1 MSGCPFSQGP
11 SGSTA
16 GRTSGSGAGSGPASA
31 PTPAPAGTP
40 MRRDDWAGVFPAV
53 TTPFGAGDAIDLDLF
68 GRHVAWMADHG
79 CAAIVTPGSLGEGG
93 LLTLDEKRSLW
104 ERAVHV
110 VWPELPVVAA
120 VGACSTREC
129 VEIARAAHAAG
140 CRGLMVLPP
149 YGYRGPWREM
159 REHFA
164 RVLDATPLGCMLYNN
179 PPAYGTDV
187 LPGQVMELARAHPNL
202 HAVKE
207 SSGDIRRMTAIRALA
222 GDRLAVF
229 VGIDDMVLEGV
240 AAGAEGWI
248 AGLVNGFP
256 AESVRLFEL
265 ARAGRADEAEE
276 LYRWFLP
283 LLRLDAVPEFVHLVK
298 LAQARAGWGNE
309 QLRLPRMPLDREARD
324 RAMCVIDACMQVRP
338 AIAR

>member
-1 MSGCPFSQGP
+1 
-11 SGSTA
+11 
-16 GRTSGSGAGSGPASA
+16 
-31 PTPAPAGTP
+31 
-40 MRRDDWAGVFPAV
+40 
-53 TTPFGAGDAIDLDLF
+53 
-68 GRHVAWMADHG
+68 
-79 CAAIVTPGSLGEGG
+79 
-93 LLTLDEKRSLW
+93 
-104 ERAVHV
+104 
-110 VWPELPVVAA
+110 
-120 VGACSTREC
+120 
-129 VEIARAAHAAG
+129 
-140 CRGLMVLPP
+140 MVLPP
-149 YGYRGPWREM
+149 YAYRGPWRET

-187 LPGQVMELARAHPNL
+187 LPAQAKELADAHPNL

-207 SSGDIRRMTAIRALA
+207 SSGDVRRMTAIRALL
-222 GDRLAVF
+222 GDRVALF

-256 AESVRLFEL
+256 AESMRLFEL
-265 ARAGRADEAEE
+265 ARDGRADEAEE

-309 QLRLPRMPLDREARD
+309 RVRLPRMPLDREARD

>member
-1 MSGCPFSQGP
+1 M
-11 SGSTA
+11 T
-16 GRTSGSGAGSGPASA
+16 
-31 PTPAPAGTP
+31 TPP
-40 MRRDDWAGVFPAV
+40 MQRSDWSGVFPAI
-53 TTPFGAGDAIDLDLF
+53 TTPFTADDAIDLERF
-68 GRHVAWMADHG
+68 GAHAAWMAGHG

-93 LLTLDEKRSLW
+93 LLSLDEKRALW
-104 ERAVHV
+104 RRAVEALPADV
-110 VWPELPVVAA
+110 PVVAA
-120 VGACSTREC
+120 VGACGTRES
-129 VEIARAAHAAG
+129 VEIARAAAECG

-149 YGYRGPWREM
+149 YAYRGDWREM
-159 REHFA
+159 RAHFGK
-164 RVLDATPLGCMLYNN
+164 VFEATPLGCMLYNN
-179 PPAYGTDV
+179 PPAYGVDV
-187 LPGQVMELARAHPNL
+187 LPAQVEELVRAHPNL

-207 SSGDIRRMTAIRALA
+207 SSGDIRRFTAIRGLV
-222 GDRLAVF
+222 GDRAALF

-265 ARAGRADEAEE
+265 ARDGRLEEADE

-298 LAQARAGWGNE
+298 LAQARAGWGTE
-309 QLRLPRMPLDREARD
+309 RVRQPRLPLDRAARD
-324 RAMCVIDACMQVRP
+324 RAMCIIDACMKVRP

>member
-1 MSGCPFSQGP
+1 
-11 SGSTA
+11 
-16 GRTSGSGAGSGPASA
+16 
-31 PTPAPAGTP
+31 

-104 ERAVHV
+104 ARAVQV
-110 VWPELPVVAA
+110 VSPELPVVAA

-149 YGYRGPWREM
+149 YAYRGPWREM

-207 SSGDIRRMTAIRALA
+207 SSGDIRRMTAIRARL
-222 GDRLAVF
+222 GDRLAVY

-240 AAGAEGWI
+240 AAGADGWI

-256 AESVRLFEL
+256 AESVRLFDL
-265 ARAGRADEAEE
+265 AASGRLEEAAE

-283 LLRLDAVPEFVHLVK
+283 LLRLDAGPQFVHLVK

-309 QLRLPRMPLDREARD
+309 RLRLPRLPLEREQRD
-324 RAMCVIDACMQVRP
+324 RVMSIIDVCMKVRP
-338 AIAR
+338 SIAR

>member
-1 MSGCPFSQGP
+1 MTNP
-11 SGSTA
+11 
-16 GRTSGSGAGSGPASA
+16 
-31 PTPAPAGTP
+31 P
-40 MRRDDWAGVFPAV
+40 MQRSDWSGVFPAI
-53 TTPFGAGDAIDLDLF
+53 TTPFTADDAIDLERF
-68 GRHVAWMADHG
+68 GAHAAWMAGHG

-93 LLTLDEKRSLW
+93 LLSLDEKRALW
-104 ERAVHV
+104 RRAVEALPADV
-110 VWPELPVVAA
+110 PVVAA
-120 VGACSTREC
+120 VGACGTRES
-129 VEIARAAHAAG
+129 VEIARAAAECG

-149 YGYRGPWREM
+149 YAYRGDWREM
-159 REHFA
+159 RAHFGK
-164 RVLDATPLGCMLYNN
+164 VFEATPLGCMLYNN
-179 PPAYGTDV
+179 PPAYGVDV
-187 LPGQVMELARAHPNL
+187 LPAQVEELVRAHPNL

-207 SSGDIRRMTAIRALA
+207 SSGDIRRFTAIRGLV
-222 GDRLAVF
+222 GDRAALF

-265 ARAGRADEAEE
+265 ARDGRLEEADE

-298 LAQARAGWGNE
+298 LAQARAGWGTE
-309 QLRLPRMPLDREARD
+309 RVRQPRLPLDRAARD
-324 RAMCVIDACMQVRP
+324 RAMCIIDACMKVRP

>member
-1 MSGCPFSQGP
+1 
-11 SGSTA
+11 
-16 GRTSGSGAGSGPASA
+16 
-31 PTPAPAGTP
+31 

-110 VWPELPVVAA
+110 VSPELPVVAA

-149 YGYRGPWREM
+149 YAYRGPWREM

-248 AGLVNGFP
+248 AGLANGFP
-256 AESVRLFEL
+256 
-265 ARAGRADEAEE
+265 AGRADEAEE

>member
-1 MSGCPFSQGP
+1 MTNP
-11 SGSTA
+11 
-16 GRTSGSGAGSGPASA
+16 
-31 PTPAPAGTP
+31 P
-40 MRRDDWAGVFPAV
+40 MQRSDWSGVFPAI
-53 TTPFGAGDAIDLDLF
+53 TTPFTADDAVDLERFGAHA
-68 GRHVAWMADHG
+68 AWMAGHG

-93 LLTLDEKRSLW
+93 LLSLDEKRALW
-104 ERAVHV
+104 RRAVEALPADV
-110 VWPELPVVAA
+110 PVVAA
-120 VGACSTREC
+120 VGACGTRES
-129 VEIARAAHAAG
+129 VEVARAAAESG

-149 YGYRGPWREM
+149 YAYRGDWREM
-159 REHFA
+159 RAHFA
-164 RVLDATPLGCMLYNN
+164 KVFEATPLGCMLYNN
-179 PPAYGTDV
+179 PPAYGVDV
-187 LPGQVMELARAHPNL
+187 LPAQVEELVRAHPNL

-207 SSGDIRRMTAIRALA
+207 SSGDIRRFTAIRGLV
-222 GDRLAVF
+222 GDRAALF

-265 ARAGRADEAEE
+265 ARDGRTDEADE

-298 LAQARAGWGNE
+298 LAQARAGWGTE
-309 QLRLPRMPLDREARD
+309 RVRQPRLPLDRAARD
-324 RAMCVIDACMQVRP
+324 RAMCIIDACMKLRP

>member
-1 MSGCPFSQGP
+1 
-11 SGSTA
+11 
-16 GRTSGSGAGSGPASA
+16 
-31 PTPAPAGTP
+31 

-104 ERAVHV
+104 ARAVQV
-110 VWPELPVVAA
+110 VSPELPVVAA

-149 YGYRGPWREM
+149 YAYRGDWREM
-159 REHFA
+159 RAHFG
-164 RVLDATPLGCMLYNN
+164 RVIEATPLGCMLYNN
-179 PPAYGTDV
+179 PVAYGVDV
-187 LPGQVMELARAHPNL
+187 LPAQVEELVHAHPNL

-207 SSGDIRRMTAIRALA
+207 SSGDVRRFTAIRSLV
-222 GDRLAVF
+222 GDRVALF

-240 AAGAEGWI
+240 AAGAEGWV

-265 ARAGRADEAEE
+265 ARDGRLDEAEE

-298 LAQARAGWGNE
+298 LAQARAGWGTE
-309 QLRLPRMPLDREARD
+309 RVRQPRLPLDRPARD
-324 RAMCVIDACMQVRP
+324 QAMCVIDACMRVRP